1 MSLKPSVLQYAAVW
15 AQLLPPMAGLAGR
28 RMTHPARRW
37 IAAWCVALTVESVLS
52 RMLGLRGANNLWL
65 SYAFMPLTT
74 GLALWALSH
83 WQARGTLRLA
93 LRASIPVVVLVSVAL
108 TVAVENTRTFSLVTA
123 PFHGLVLL
131 LAALAT
137 FIHLSFRADGPLLRH
152 DWFWVTSGLIIYA
165 GTTAAVQPL
174 GWYFL
179 AEREELVR
187 AVWTVSAAAGILA
200 FIAIAGGLLCPEL
213 PTSSG
218 GSSSPPSSR
227 SWSSRSDS

>member
-1 MSLKPSVLQYAAVW
+1 MGIKPSVLQYAVAG
-15 AQLLPPMAGLAGR
+15 AQLLPPIAALAGR
-28 RMTHPARRW
+28 RMAHPARRW
-37 IAAWCVALTVESVLS
+37 IVVWCLVLTVESVLS
-52 RMLGLRGANNLWL
+52 RMLGLRHVNNLWL
-65 SYAFMPLTT
+65 SYMFMPLTT

-93 LRASIPVVVLVSVAL
+93 LRVSIPVVVVVSVAL
-108 TVAVENTRTFSLVTA
+108 TVTIDDMRTFSLVAA
-123 PFHGLVLL
+123 PFHSLVLL
-131 LAALAT
+131 LAVLGT
-137 FIHLSFRADGPLLRH
+137 LIHLSFRADGPLVGH

-213 PTSSG
+213 PISSG

-227 SWSSRSDS
+227 SSSSRSDS